1 MTQMPSDYQPRTF
14 LLLEDE
20 TEQVLT
26 AKRILKSPLGL
37 AHDIVEYLFDDN
49 FEALKEALDNI
60 KAFAA
65 GVTRADR
72 LATDYATAR
81 YYSLM
86 FPFHQYFHSSY
97 RARQGKVLEEIL
109 KTILREHT
117 QFNEVPD
124 SVKKEMGPILQKVFA
139 SKNIPSNDVDVMGVN
154 AQARKI
160 ILMQL
165 RSRDDTGG
173 TTAKGSLVDLLRGL
187 RRLKKTPR
195 AQLLY
200 LVCVW
205 DERDA
210 QQRASTIEK
219 IYASLKDLT
228 QLNREAFDRIG
239 EGISIARNIT
249 LKMAY
254 GTDEI
259 LNSIFE
265 WDTPKSRR
273 ARSIVGNIVKA
284 VENWDDLWVS
294 YALASLEID
303 AQALRGLSNVR
314 LLNHKF
320 NELGLAFN
328 FSSYLALRQSI
339 DQATPRLTAIWKE
352 NSLPVTTPAD
362 QTLYIRDLLFLK
374 AIYEK
379 THSSTNTK
387 KKGAEPK
394 SLSKTRA
401 LRESAALYYQP
412 GLLKSEHKPSGSSE
426 PELISFRDLV
436 PEIADT
442 TYLTHALYYYPAKF
456 IPQVVRYCV
465 REYSS
470 ENDWVIDPF
479 AGSATVGLEALL
491 CQRNA
496 VLLDLNLLLGHIV
509 SLKMQ
514 IKQTDLDK
522 SALRQ
527 ALEAMRQSQEQF
539 RPEWSNLAYWYPPE
553 FLDCLSRYWGWQKRM
568 PPGPYALMVEAAL
581 LKASKQFSYAEHK
594 APKLFKSKTKLA
606 EMAVLLQTDWKT
618 QLDELIYETAFD
630 VFRRVQL
637 LTPLL
642 AESNQQVLTYSGVDS
657 AKFRIPIQQEM
668 GCLISSPPY
677 LQAQEYIRTS
687 KLELYWLGHTEAEIK
702 RVSKLE
708 IPYRKADQIIETNT
722 LKAIRQQLERAD
734 LLAMLDSYF
743 CYTLQALD
751 NAIQNLRPQ
760 GKACI
765 FVGNPKIDG
774 IEIETWR
781 IIAEYFADR
790 DLRFEHVFED
800 RIKNR
805 QLFGRRKNKNPD
817 GMKSEFLLV
826 MSKNN

>member
-1 MTQMPSDYQPRTF
+1 MPSDYQPRTF

-26 AKRILKSPLGL
+26 AKQILKSPLGL
-37 AHDIVEYLFDDN
+37 ANDIVEYLFDDN
-49 FEALKEALDNI
+49 FEALKEALDSI

-72 LATDYATAR
+72 LAKDYATAR

-109 KTILREHT
+109 KTILRKHT
-117 QFNEVPD
+117 HFDEVPN

-139 SKNIPSNDVDVMGVN
+139 SKNIPPNDVDVMGVN
-154 AQARKI
+154 TQARKI

-187 RRLKKTPR
+187 LRLKKVPR
-195 AQLLY
+195 DQLLY
-200 LVCVW
+200 LVCIW

-228 QLNREAFDRIG
+228 KLNREAFNRIG

-259 LNSIFE
+259 LDSIFE
-265 WDTPKSRR
+265 WDEPKSRR
-273 ARSIVGNIVKA
+273 TRSIVSNIVKA
-284 VENWDDLWVS
+284 IENWDDLWVS

-303 AQALRGLSNVR
+303 TQALRGMSNIQ
-314 LLNHKF
+314 LLNRKF
-320 NELGLAFN
+320 NELGLAFD
-328 FSSYLALRQSI
+328 FSSYSALQRSI
-339 DQATPRLTAIWKE
+339 DQATHRLTARWKE
-352 NSLPVTTPAD
+352 DSLPVTTPAD

-379 THSSTNTK
+379 TPRGAK
-387 KKGAEPK
+387 KKADESRP
-394 SLSKTRA
+394 LSNART
-401 LRESAALYYQP
+401 LREPSELYYQP
-412 GLLKSEHKPSGSSE
+412 SLLKSGHKPSGSSE

-465 REYSS
+465 REYSL
-470 ENDWVIDPF
+470 ENGWVIDPF

-491 CQRNA
+491 CRRNA

-514 IKQTDLDK
+514 IKQTNLDK
-522 SALRQ
+522 LVLSKELD
-527 ALEAMRQSQEQF
+527 AMRQSEQRF
-539 RPEWSNLAYWYPPE
+539 HPDWSNLDYWYPPE
-553 FLDCLSRYWGWQKRM
+553 ILSVLNRYWGWQKQM
-568 PPGPYALMVEAAL
+568 PLGPYALMVEAAL

-606 EMAVLLQTDWKT
+606 EMASLLQTDWKT
-618 QLDELIYETAFD
+618 RLDDLIYMTAFET
-630 VFRRVQL
+630 FRRVQQL
-637 LTPLL
+637 APLL
-642 AESNQQVLTYSGVDS
+642 VESNHQVVVYSGVDS

-668 GCLISSPPY
+668 DCLISSPPY

-687 KLELYWLGHTEAEIK
+687 KLELYWLGHKESEIK
-702 RVSKLE
+702 QVGKLE
-708 IPYRKADQIIETNT
+708 IPYRKADQTVETET
-722 LKAIRQQLERAD
+722 LNAIRRQLERDD
-734 LLAMLDSYF
+734 LIAMLDSYF

-751 NAIQNLRPQ
+751 NAMHNLRPS

-790 DLRFEHVFED
+790 GLRFEHVFED